1 MPTPRPTLLAPI
13 YSLTSAFA
21 AGASPSIILTHFTT
35 SPPPVVHEYG
45 NRHLQSQLPFIGRDF
60 IGLSGVGEYF
70 DLLAEHLSY
79 SDMGFD
85 SEDDWVVDPQNMTV
99 CLRGCA
105 RFTHKATGQSWNEV
119 FMWRVSLS
127 EDLGESEPDPGQG
140 LKVQDYRVW
149 ADTGAAFLASRGEWN
164 DIVAQGRGEDGQG
177 KSISQAATSREPVN
191 PIVHRLGDGLSC
203 YGSCG

>member
-1 MPTPRPTLLAPI
+1 MPTPRPAILAPI

-21 AGASPSIILTHFTT
+21 AAASPSIILTHFTT

-45 NRHLQSQLPFIGRDF
+45 NCHLQSQLPFIGRDF
-60 IGLSGVGEYF
+60 TGLSGVGEYF

-79 SDMGFD
+79 SDMVFD
-85 SEDDWVVDPQNMTV
+85 SEDDWVVDPQNMIV
-99 CLRGCA
+99 CLRGRA
-105 RFTHKATGQSWNEV
+105 RFTYKSTGQSWNEV
-119 FMWRVSLS
+119 FMWRVTLS

-149 ADTGAAFLASRGEWN
+149 ADTGAAFLASRGEW
-164 DIVAQGRGEDGQG
+164 DGVVAQGGGRVDRG
-177 KSISQAATSREPVN
+177 KSTSQVDPVN
-191 PIVHRLGDGLSC
+191 PIVHRLGDGLSS